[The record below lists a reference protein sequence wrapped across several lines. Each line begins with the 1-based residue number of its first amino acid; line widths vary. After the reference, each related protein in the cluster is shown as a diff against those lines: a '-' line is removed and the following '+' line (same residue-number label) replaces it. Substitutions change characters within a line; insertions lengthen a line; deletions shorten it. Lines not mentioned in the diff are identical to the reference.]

1 MKIMNIEENKK
12 KLIEEKKLLED
23 ELGSLGKFDKKTGD
37 WQATPETQTAPEA
50 KIFFGL
56 NQIHLLR

>member
-37 WQATPETQTAPEA
+37 WQATPKPQNPKTPKPQNPKTP
-50 KIFFGL
+50 L
-56 NQIHLLR
+56 N